1 MTTGKG
7 WGTVSSYGAK
17 VVENITQAI
26 ARDVLAEALFRL
38 EEAGYDLVFTVH
50 DEVVISDS
58 NEKALDD
65 ICRILHT
72 PPSWAPALN
81 LKADGYVCDFY
92 MKK

>member
-38 EEAGYDLVFTVH
+38 EEAGV
-50 DEVVISDS
+50 
-58 NEKALDD
+58 
-65 ICRILHT
+65 
-72 PPSWAPALN
+72 
-81 LKADGYVCDFY
+81 
-92 MKK
+92 